1 MKEIVKQLV
10 REIRQEEEDLGNNDF
25 ITSSNAALRRQ
36 TLKKVQEKRKASKIS
51 DIRNLKP
58 RGAAG
63 TMQEFVSKV
72 SEDYLPAYP
81 VNEIGEYFLGKAFEG
96 KSPLNIYERENLW
109 KQWQTQGSPEVRQ
122 WSKEEFIKAGSVHK
136 DPEEKAWYHG
146 EPRAFYSQRSNR
158 MTITP
163 GNVDEFFSE
172 LAHSTQWKSQNKS
185 QRISLWDRITGPY
198 ERLMFGEKVYD
209 MPGTLEYG
217 AHTLIEPKLTESFIT
232 STPKSFSKSGVS
244 FSDYN
249 LLYKKGK
256 Y

>member
-10 REIRQEEEDLGNNDF
+10 REIKQEEEDSGNNDF

-51 DIRNLKP
+51 DIKNLKL

-63 TMQEFVSKV
+63 TMQEFVNKV
-72 SEDYLPAYP
+72 SEDYLPSYSG
-81 VNEIGEYFLGKAFEG
+81 NKIGDYFWGKAFAG
-96 KSPLNIYERENLW
+96 KSPLNIFERENLW
-109 KQWQTQGSPEVRQ
+109 RQWQTQGSPEVRQ
-122 WSKEEFIKAGSVHK
+122 WSKEEFIKAGSVFE

-146 EPRAFYSQRSNR
+146 KPRAFYSQRSNR

-172 LAHSTQWKSQNKS
+172 LAHSTQWKSQDRS

-198 ERLMFGEKVYD
+198 ERLIMGEKVYD
-209 MPGTLEYG
+209 MPGSLEYG
-217 AHTLIEPKLTESFIT
+217 AHKLIEPKLTESFIT

-244 FSDYN
+244 ISDYN